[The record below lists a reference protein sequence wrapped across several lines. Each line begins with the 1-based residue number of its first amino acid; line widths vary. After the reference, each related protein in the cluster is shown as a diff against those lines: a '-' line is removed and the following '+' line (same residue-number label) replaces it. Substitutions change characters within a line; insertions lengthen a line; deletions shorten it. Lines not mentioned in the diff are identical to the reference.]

1 MATVST
7 HKYIFP
13 QHTVAKIKTHIVQG
27 AREKLQKQRDLY
39 RQIYVVTARENVS
52 G

>member
-1 MATVST
+1 MASVST
-7 HKYIFP
+7 NKYIFL
-13 QHTVAKIKTHIVQG
+13 QHTVAKIKTSIVQG
-27 AREKLQKQRDLY
+27 VREKLQKRTDLY